1 MSAAEP
7 FELAV
12 LIASHNRRERLR
24 SCLEALAGQTLA
36 PDRFEVI
43 VADDGSSD
51 GTAEMVEG
59 FASEFRLRALR
70 LEKGGKPAALNA
82 ALAICEATA
91 CLFIDDDVL
100 ASPGLL
106 DEHLAARR
114 ENPKALGIGK
124 LIQRPPRSSDWF
136 AHAYADSWN
145 QRYDEL
151 ENKVP
156 DWADCYGA
164 NFSAPREALVETGGF
179 DAGLDAIED
188 IELGYRLCE
197 AGCTPVYLPGAD
209 AVHDDEK
216 ARGRILTDIAGF
228 GGFCAEFGEKLPGTR
243 PRLLGWFLDTTPRE
257 ATLRRLLL
265 ALRTPP
271 RLLAALGRPIPGDGR
286 RRVWFGLISR
296 YTFWLGVRRAMSRK
310 RWRETTRGVPVL
322 LYHAF
327 TASGEDDRYVLP
339 KRSFARQ
346 MRLLALLRYRVI
358 STQDLAQGL
367 REYRLPPR
375 RTAVIT
381 IDDGYTDN
389 LEVAFPILR
398 RHRFGATI
406 YLVSR
411 RLGKANDWNSEGAAR
426 GRPLLSIEQI
436 RSMEEHGIEIGSH
449 TQTHCSLPDATEEVA
464 AREIRDSRADL
475 EAALMTPP
483 TFAYPYGRL
492 DDGVVEQVGRSG
504 YLGAYASHVPTL
516 AKLGDDPL
524 LIPRIEIAAGDG
536 ILQFLRKLWLG
547 GL

>member
-1 MSAAEP
+1 VSAAKP
-7 FELAV
+7 LELAV

-24 SCLEALAGQTLA
+24 DCLEALAAQTLDPA
-36 PDRFEVI
+36 SFEVI
-43 VADDGSSD
+43 VASDGSSD
-51 GTAEMVEG
+51 GTVEMVEG
-59 FASEFRLRALR
+59 FESRFRLRALE

-82 ALAICEATA
+82 ALAICEAAA

-100 ASPGLL
+100 VSPGLL
-106 DEHLAARR
+106 AEHLAARR
-114 ENPKALGIGK
+114 ANPKVLGIGK
-124 LIQRPPRSSDWF
+124 LVQRPPHSSDWF
-136 AHAYADSWN
+136 SRAYAEGWN
-145 QRYDEL
+145 QRYDDL

-164 NFSAPREALVETGGF
+164 NFSAPREALVEIGGF
-179 DAGLDAIED
+179 DAGLDAVED

-197 AGCTPVYLPGAD
+197 AGCAPVYLPGAD

-216 ARGRILTDIAGF
+216 ARGRILADIAGF
-228 GGFCAEFGEKLPGTR
+228 GDFCAEFGEKLPSTR

-257 ATLRRLLL
+257 AILRRLLL
-265 ALRTPP
+265 GLRMPP

-286 RRVWFGLISR
+286 RQVFFGLISR
-296 YTFWLGVRRAMSRK
+296 YTFWLGARRAMSRK

-327 TASGEDDRYVLP
+327 TDSGEDDRYVLP
-339 KRSFARQ
+339 RRSFARQ

-358 STQDLAQGL
+358 STEELARGL
-367 REYRLPPR
+367 REYRLPPQ

-389 LEVAFPILR
+389 LEIALPILR

-406 YLVSR
+406 YLVSK
-411 RLGKANDWNSEGAAR
+411 RLGKANDWNSDGAAS
-426 GRPLLSIEQI
+426 GRPLLSISQI
-436 RSMEEHGIEIGSH
+436 RSMQEHGIEIGSH

-464 AREIRDSRADL
+464 EREIRDSRAEL

-492 DDGVVEQVGRSG
+492 DEGVVEHVGRSG

-524 LIPRIEIAAGDG
+524 LIPRIEIAAGDS
-536 ILQFLRKLWLG
+536 ILRFLRKLWLG